1 MTKTNISDVVQLA
14 VVDMLNEFATD
25 VESGDYDGLT
35 ETIDYVAKTRT
46 ITMVRNGQQT
56 TVVIPLKANA

>member
-1 MTKTNISDVVQLA
+1 MTKTNISDVVRLA

-25 VESGDYDGLT
+25 VELGDYDGLT